1 MPDIQVIADRLEIGD
16 VLVRYGTALD
26 TGDSALLESCFCPG
40 AVLEFDNAPATTP
53 GGFAERARRLRDLAA
68 TQHIITNISADLDGD
83 RATSTSYVLAMQV
96 WGAAEGRETL
106 LTGGSYA
113 DALVRTPAGWRIAHR
128 RFTSLW
134 AVRGT
139 DVMTPAHDKLPWARE
154 MSFARTDLLLTA
166 RPDAPPGC
174 LAPAARRPG
183 TLIRQPG

>member
-1 MPDIQVIADRLEIGD
+1 MSDIQAIADRLAISD

-26 TGDSALLESCFCPG
+26 TGDPALLESCFCPD
-40 AVLEFDNAPATTP
+40 AVLEFDRAPATTP
-53 GGFAERARRLRDLAA
+53 GGFAERAKRLRNLAA

-83 RATSTSYVLAMQV
+83 RATSTSYVLAMQA

-113 DALVRTPAGWRIAHR
+113 DTLVRTAAGWRIAHR

-139 DVMTPAHDKLPWARE
+139 DVMTPAHDKLPVGA
-154 MSFARTDLLLTA
+154 
-166 RPDAPPGC
+166 
-174 LAPAARRPG
+174 
-183 TLIRQPG
+183 